1 MSSRRYTTRQDRE
14 SIHGAASKSVGDDH
28 GNNEDFLRS
37 ATAEHVSWITA
48 MAYPVIEVPLDASTQ
63 LEQLGTKGKFWYR
76 DEYDRQVL
84 FKVGPVATGC
94 QRNPSTYSFRT

>member
-1 MSSRRYTTRQDRE
+1 
-14 SIHGAASKSVGDDH
+14 
-28 GNNEDFLRS
+28 
-37 ATAEHVSWITA
+37 

-84 FKVGPVATGC
+84 FKVGIERGEHNLTVMSLVKIADQLQVKPGENFQKAGL
-94 QRNPSTYSFRT
+94 